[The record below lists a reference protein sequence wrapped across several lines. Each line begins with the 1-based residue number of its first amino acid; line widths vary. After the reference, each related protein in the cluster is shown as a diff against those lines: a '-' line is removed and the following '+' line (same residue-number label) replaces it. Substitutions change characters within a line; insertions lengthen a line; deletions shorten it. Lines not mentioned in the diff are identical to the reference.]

1 MTFKSGHET
10 SELVQEYL
18 RFKWKRAGSSEMV
31 HQLGQQLAP
40 ALRSRIDVLGSDGE
54 KLLDVAPASVMHKLE
69 ELEQQAA
76 VEDSGM
82 LEQATRA
89 SDRAEA
95 AGELGRQPY
104 SQPGKRTS
112 QRASRRPVR

>member
-1 MTFKSGHET
+1 MTFKSGRGT

-18 RFKWKRAGSSEMV
+18 RFKWKRAGSSGMV

-40 ALRSRIDVLGSDGE
+40 ALRSRIDVLGTDGE

-76 VEDSGM
+76 LEDSGM
-82 LEQATRA
+82 VERATRKR
-89 SDRAEA
+89 DRAEA
-95 AGELGRQPY
+95 AGESGGQPY
-104 SQPGKRTS
+104 SRPGKRTS
-112 QRASRRPVR
+112 QRASRRLVR

>member
-18 RFKWKRAGSSEMV
+18 RCKWKRAGSSGMV
-31 HQLGQQLAP
+31 HQLGQQLGP
-40 ALRSRIDVLGSDGE
+40 ALRSRIDVLGTDGE
-54 KLLDVAPASVMHKLE
+54 KLLDVAPALVMHKLE

-82 LEQATRA
+82 LERATRG
-89 SDRAEA
+89 SGRAEA
-95 AGELGRQPY
+95 AGELGQPY
-104 SQPGKRTS
+104 SQPGKR
-112 QRASRRPVR
+112 ASRRPVR